1 MLSPVIVAAPSL
13 LLNIRHHAIA
23 ASSTVSQPRCSHQQG
38 NQVWQGFRNRMVGGK
53 RNLEGCKVV
62 MVCCLS
68 KGSDKVAAIVLDP
81 RLGYVDEI
89 IDDVG
94 RERYG

>member
-1 MLSPVIVAAPSL
+1 
-13 LLNIRHHAIA
+13 
-23 ASSTVSQPRCSHQQG
+23 
-38 NQVWQGFRNRMVGGK
+38 MVGGK

-81 RLGYVDEI
+81 RLGYVDAT